1 MMNNFVI
8 DERELVAEFRENTQE
23 QFLKYI
29 EQYEAYIAPIMRAN
43 GYRRINQ
50 TERTVLFTF
59 GEITFSRSRWT
70 NGKRTRIPLDEKL
83 GLKKHTRFSK
93 ELLYYVS
100 KLSTMLSY
108 RQVGIVIETCLGFH
122 VTKDTVLKAIKEAG
136 ELLKQRE
143 ECHVN
148 KPSNELQKIKSK
160 FIYVEG
166 DGVMV
171 KCTEKAD
178 ERRNREL
185 SHFVVHTGRKQI
197 SPNRYML
204 ENKKEIVHINYNQA
218 KDDLLDYLYNHFEI
232 TPETVLITN
241 SDNGKGYTRRIFLEI
256 AKALGIK
263 RHEHFWD
270 AYHVDEKIRTVLKNY
285 PEELTD
291 RLLAARYSHN
301 KSDAEVVFD
310 TCEAMAENE
319 EDEAKLLHFK
329 YKFLKRFSQTKSAAL
344 RGLPTHSL
352 GIMES
357 QHRKLTYRMKK
368 RGMYWSENGACTMAR
383 MILLDRL
390 EDLRDLFFGE
400 WQNYSYGRGMSG
412 GEVKKLL
419 PNETDHSLLKIFKQP
434 KKGQLR
440 GLMKLNRTR

>member
-8 DERELVAEFRENTQE
+8 DERELLVAFRENTHE

-29 EQYEAYIAPIMRAN
+29 KQYEAYIAPIMRAN

-59 GEITFSRSRWT
+59 GEVTFSRSRWT
-70 NGKRTRIPLDEKL
+70 NGVRTRIPIDEKL
-83 GLKKHTRFSK
+83 GLRKHTRFSR

-122 VTKDTVLKAIKEAG
+122 VTKDTVLKVIKEAG
-136 ELLKQRE
+136 ELLEQKEKRPIY
-143 ECHVN
+143 
-148 KPSNELQKIKSK
+148 KPGTEPKKIKSK
-160 FIYVEG
+160 YIYVEG

-178 ERRNREL
+178 ERRNRDL
-185 SHFVVHTGRKQI
+185 SHFVIHTGRKQVG
-197 SPNRYML
+197 PNRFVL

-218 KDDLLDYLYNHFEI
+218 RDDLLDYLYNYFEI
-232 TPETVLITN
+232 TPDTVLITN

-270 AYHVDEKIRTVLKNY
+270 AYHVDEKIRTTLKNY

-291 RLLAARYSHN
+291 MLLAARYSHN
-301 KSDAEVVFD
+301 KSDAKVVFD
-310 TCEAMAENE
+310 TCEAMTENE
-319 EDEAKLLHFK
+319 DEEAKLLGFK
-329 YKFLKRFSQTKSAAL
+329 YKFLKRFSQTKPAAL

-390 EDLRDLFFGE
+390 EDLRELFFGE
-400 WQNYSYGRGMSG
+400 WQNDSYGRGMTG
-412 GEVKKLL
+412 GEVKKIL
-419 PNETDHSLLKIFKQP
+419 PSDTAHRLLKIFKQP

-440 GLMKLNRTR
+440 KLMKLNQKR

>member
-1 MMNNFVI
+1 MNTFVI

-29 EQYEAYIAPIMRAN
+29 KQYEAYIAPIMRAN

-70 NGKRTRIPLDEKL
+70 NGIRTRIPIDEKL
-83 GLKKHTRFSK
+83 GLRKHTRFSR

-122 VTKDTVLKAIKEAG
+122 VTKDTVLKVIKEAG

-143 ECHVN
+143 KCPIY
-148 KPSNELQKIKSK
+148 KPDTEPKKIQSK
-160 FIYVEG
+160 YIYVEG

-178 ERRNREL
+178 ERRNRDL
-185 SHFVVHTGRKQI
+185 AHFVVHTGRKQVG
-197 SPNRYML
+197 PKRYML

-218 KDDLLDYLYNHFEI
+218 KDELLDYLYNHFEI

-270 AYHVDEKIRTVLKNY
+270 AYHVDEKIRTILKNY
-285 PEELTD
+285 PEELMD
-291 RLLAARYSHN
+291 RLLAAKYSHN

-319 EDEAKLLHFK
+319 EEEAKLLDFK
-329 YKFLKRFSQTKSAAL
+329 YKFLKRFNQTKPTAL
-344 RGLPTHSL
+344 RGIPEHSI
-352 GIMES
+352 GVMES
-357 QHRKLTYRMKK
+357 QHRKITYRMKH
-368 RGMYWSENGACTMAR
+368 RGMYWSEKGACTMAR

-390 EDLRDLFFGE
+390 EDLRELFFGE
-400 WQNYSYGRGMSG
+400 WQNYSHGIGMSG
-412 GEVKKLL
+412 GEVKKIL
-419 PNETDHSLLKIFKQP
+419 PNETDHSITKLHKRP
-434 KKGQLR
+434 KNGKVR
-440 GLMKLNRTR
+440 GLMKLTRPR

>member
-8 DERELVAEFRENTQE
+8 DERELLAEFRENTQE

-29 EQYEAYIAPIMRAN
+29 KQYEAYIAPIMRAN

-70 NGKRTRIPLDEKL
+70 NGVRTRIPIDEKL
-83 GLKKHTRFSK
+83 GLRKHTRFSR

-122 VTKDTVLKAIKEAG
+122 VTKDTVLKVIKEAG
-136 ELLKQRE
+136 ELLEQKEKRPIY
-143 ECHVN
+143 
-148 KPSNELQKIKSK
+148 KPGTEPKKIKSK
-160 FIYVEG
+160 YIYVEG

-178 ERRNREL
+178 ERRNRDL
-185 SHFVVHTGRKQI
+185 SHFVIHTGRKQVG
-197 SPNRYML
+197 PNRFVL

-218 KDDLLDYLYNHFEI
+218 RDDLLDYLYNYFEI
-232 TPETVLITN
+232 TPDTVLITN

-270 AYHVDEKIRTVLKNY
+270 AYHVDEKIRTTLKNY

-291 RLLAARYSHN
+291 MLLAARYSHN
-301 KSDAEVVFD
+301 KSDAKVVFD
-310 TCEAMAENE
+310 TCEAMTENE
-319 EDEAKLLHFK
+319 EEEAKLLGFK
-329 YKFLKRFSQTKSAAL
+329 YKFLKRFSQTKPAAL

-390 EDLRDLFFGE
+390 EDLRELFFGE
-400 WQNYSYGRGMSG
+400 WQNDSYGRGMTG
-412 GEVKKLL
+412 GEVKKIL
-419 PNETDHSLLKIFKQP
+419 PSDTAHRLLKIFKQP

-440 GLMKLNRTR
+440 KLMKLNQKR